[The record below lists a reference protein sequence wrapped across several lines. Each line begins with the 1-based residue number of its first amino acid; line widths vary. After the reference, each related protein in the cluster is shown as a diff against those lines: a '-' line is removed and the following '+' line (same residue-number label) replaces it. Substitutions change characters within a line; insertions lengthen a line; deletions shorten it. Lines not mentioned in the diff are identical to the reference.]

1 MDNYQP
7 IFLIVFALIF
17 FHTTC
22 QSSYEGECDAAIS
35 RRKRAVV
42 FPLGSTFSVSYRNS
56 YCNDIRLDLLKFIC
70 TCSINQRTQGFNF
83 Y

>member
-7 IFLIVFALIF
+7 FLLILFALIF

-22 QSSYEGECDAAIS
+22 QSFYEGENDITVS
-35 RRKRAVV
+35 RRKRLVV
-42 FPLGSTFSVSYRNS
+42 FPLGSTFSVSYRNA
-56 YCNDIRLDLLKFIC
+56 YCDDIKLDFLKFIC
-70 TCSINQRTQGFNF
+70 SCSISQRTQGFNF